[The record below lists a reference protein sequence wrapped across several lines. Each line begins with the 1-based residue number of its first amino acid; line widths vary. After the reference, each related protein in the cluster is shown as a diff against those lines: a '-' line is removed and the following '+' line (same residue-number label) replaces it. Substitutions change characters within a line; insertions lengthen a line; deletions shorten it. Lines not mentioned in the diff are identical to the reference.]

1 MNDQHSSTGA
11 LVTFNRLCKQHGA
24 RSTCCSSSA
33 CRRVVDAG
41 SGTAGGGAAAAAA
54 RAAAGPCLLAFLPL
68 STCRLF
74 CRQALLLAGPATR
87 VHDLTRVLVACV
99 VDGCAVWMGW
109 MGLAQLESPN
119 QPSCCTV
126 HAPCRHPAGAAP
138 MAWLAANA
146 LPAATLPAAAA
157 HPAASQLTAGTVRLA
172 RSLKRLRVCAA
183 GAELC
188 GCAAA
193 ACKAGASAELR
204 HEDAARAETGR
215 MPPRLPAPVAA
226 TACRAGSFSP
236 SAFSPTAWLPQ
247 RRREE
252 TVMAAGAVLPAQRA
266 ELEAARRPSA
276 ACCNMMMVAAVAGG

>member
-1 MNDQHSSTGA
+1 M
-11 LVTFNRLCKQHGA
+11 LLKQCLPPCCRCRKRHGW
-24 RSTCCSSSA
+24 RRRCR
-33 CRRVVDAG
+33 CRRSSRRVPVGLPPSLHLPPLLPPSAPPGRARHQGTRPDAG
-41 SGTAGGGAAAAAA
+41 AGRLRCGWMCGVDGMDGSGSVREPKSAQLLHPGTA
-54 RAAAGPCLLAFLPL
+54 
-68 STCRLF
+68 T
-74 CRQALLLAGPATR
+74 
-87 VHDLTRVLVACV
+87 
-99 VDGCAVWMGW
+99 
-109 MGLAQLESPN
+109 
-119 QPSCCTV
+119 
-126 HAPCRHPAGAAP
+126 